1 MRWSHTML
9 FYQEP
14 SHSPRCDRRDPLQAS
29 LNGMGL
35 TLF

>member
-1 MRWSHTML
+1 MYTPPTSQSARN
-9 FYQEP
+9 
-14 SHSPRCDRRDPLQAS
+14 DRRDPLQSS